1 MRYAVVITH
10 KVENGRVI
18 VNKFWTLAAAQEF
31 ANDSANDEWE
41 TFVLDTEATT
51 PSNRINLKGKK

>member
-18 VNKFWTLAAAQEF
+18 VDRFSTLAGAEAHAER
-31 ANDSANDEWE
+31 SASDEWN
-41 TFVLDTEATT
+41 VVIIDTRPT
-51 PSNRINLKGKK
+51 PIKRIK